1 MQQDSGL
8 YLLSLE
14 EYLGHGFQAVNQ
26 VGRRVWRQD
35 ETLDVKLPEPDQSN
49 PGQDLLQA
57 QGDALVQW

>member
-14 EYLGHGFQAVNQ
+14 EYLEHDFPAVTQ
-26 VGRRVWRQD
+26 VGRRVWKQD
-35 ETLDVKLPEPDQSN
+35 ETLDVKLPELDRSN

-57 QGDALVQW
+57 QGVALAQW